1 MKGISI
7 KILFIGMTLFLVS
20 CLFQIPQAFGESGE
34 LRSLLISEAP
44 EEELVSTWE
53 KLWEDI
59 DTGEKAS
66 RAIYLIESL
75 FPNGDVSRWE
85 EVSGFWY
92 PSLIPKSLAALDA
105 VYVLALSLA
114 EIGEPDGKAL
124 AAEILKDLSR
134 SRKGRIYA
142 FMTAPEEYLVIQDS
156 LKDIKGLSLPEGK
169 IIGSLPF
176 AHPVRGRYSVT
187 TGNLTQYV
195 SLNGFGQPVST
206 MGAYGWDREKG
217 RIFAH
222 IERESNR

>member
-105 VYVLALSLA
+105 VYVLALSLDQT
-114 EIGEPDGKAL
+114 GNPDGKYL
-124 AAEILKDLSR
+124 AYEILRDLSK

-142 FMTAPEEYLVIQDS
+142 FMTAPEEYAEIKES
-156 LKDIKGLSLPEGK
+156 LKEIKGFSLPKGK

-176 AHPVRGRYSVT
+176 AHPVRGKYSMT
-187 TGNLTQYV
+187 SRTLTQYV
-195 SLNGFGQPVST
+195 YLNGYGQPTSST
-206 MGAYGWDREKG
+206 GAYGWDRKKG
-217 RIFAH
+217 MIFKQ